1 MTILITGGAGFVG
14 SNAVAHFLAQG
25 RRVVALDN
33 LGRRGTDKNLAWLQG
48 LGGDLVVSQVDI
60 RDAAAVAA
68 TFQAHPDTEAVLHLA
83 AQTAVT
89 TSVEDPRD
97 DFESNALGTFN
108 VLEAAR
114 RLPRLRALLYASTNK
129 VYGGM
134 EDVAFIE
141 RDSRYAY
148 RDYPDG
154 IAEDRP
160 LDFHSPYGCSK
171 GAGDQYVVDYA
182 RIYGLPTVVFRQCTI
197 YGPRQLGVE
206 DQGFMAWFCIA
217 AMLGAPLTI
226 YGDGKQVRD
235 VLHVSDLLALYE
247 RAIERIDRIAGQ
259 VYNVGGGPANTLSLL
274 ELVARIEA
282 GLQRRLEL
290 RFADWRPGDQRV
302 FIANIA
308 KAARDLGWQPH
319 VGVEEGIADLLAW
332 VLDHRALFT

>member
-14 SNAVAHFLAQG
+14 SNAAAHFLAQG
-25 RRVVALDN
+25 RRVVVLDN
-33 LGRRGTDKNLAWLQG
+33 LGRRGTDKNLAWLRG
-48 LGGDLVVSQVDI
+48 LGGDLVVSRTDI

-68 TFQAHPDTEAVLHLA
+68 VFREHSDVEAVLHLA

-89 TSVEDPRD
+89 TSVEAPRE

-114 RLPRLRALLYASTNK
+114 CLPRLRALLYASTNK

-134 EDVAFIE
+134 TDMAVVE

-148 RDYPDG
+148 RDCPDG

-182 RIYGLPTVVFRQCTI
+182 RIYGLPTVVLRQCTI

-206 DQGFMAWFCIA
+206 DQGFVAWFCIA
-217 AMLGAPLTI
+217 AVKGKPLTI

-235 VLHVSDLLALYE
+235 VLYVSDLLTLYE
-247 RAIERIDRIAGQ
+247 RAIERIDRIKGQ

-274 ELVARIEA
+274 ELVARIEERL
-282 GLQRRLEL
+282 GRRLEL
-290 RFADWRPGDQRV
+290 RFAEWRPGDQRV

-308 KAARDLGWQPH
+308 KAARDLDWRPQ
-319 VGVEEGIADLLAW
+319 VSVEEGIESLLTW
-332 VLDHRALFT
+332 VLDHPDLFT

>member
-25 RRVVALDN
+25 RRVIALDN
-33 LGRRGTDKNLAWLQG
+33 LGRRGTDKNLTWLQG
-48 LGGDLVVSQVDI
+48 LGGDLVFSRTDI

-68 TFQAHPDTEAVLHLA
+68 AFRAHPGIEAVLHLA

-89 TSVEDPRD
+89 TSVEDPRE
-97 DFESNALGTFN
+97 DFETNALGTFN

-129 VYGGM
+129 VYGGLT
-134 EDVAFIE
+134 DVVVVE
-141 RDSRYAY
+141 RDDRYAY
-148 RDYPDG
+148 RDCPDG

-182 RIYGLPTVVFRQCTI
+182 RIYGLPTVVLRQCTI

-217 AMLGAPLTI
+217 AMLGEPLTI

-235 VLHVSDLLALYE
+235 VLYVSDLLALYE

-259 VYNVGGGPANTLSLL
+259 VYNVGGGPANTISLL
-274 ELVARIEA
+274 ELVALIEDR
-282 GLQRRLEL
+282 LQRRLEL
-290 RFADWRPGDQRV
+290 RFGEWRPGDQRV

-308 KAARDLGWQPH
+308 KAARDLGWQPQ
-319 VGVEEGIADLLAW
+319 VGVEEGIESLLAW
-332 VLDHRALFT
+332 VLDNPDLFT

>member
-14 SNAVAHFLAQG
+14 SNAVAHFLARG
-25 RRVVALDN
+25 RRVIVLDN
-33 LGRRGTDKNLAWLQG
+33 LGRRGTDKNLAWLRG
-48 LGGDLVVSQVDI
+48 LGGDLVVSRTDI
-60 RDAAAVAA
+60 RDAVAVAA
-68 TFQAHPDTEAVLHLA
+68 AFQAYPDIEAVLHLA

-89 TSVEDPRD
+89 TSVAAPRE

-114 RLPRLRALLYASTNK
+114 RLPHLKALLYASTNK
-129 VYGGM
+129 VYGGL
-134 EDVAFIE
+134 EDVAVVE
-141 RDSRYAY
+141 RNGRYAY
-148 RDYPDG
+148 RDCPHG

-182 RIYGLPTVVFRQCTI
+182 RIYGLPTVVFRQNTI

-206 DQGFMAWFCIA
+206 DQGWVAWFCIA
-217 AMLGAPLTI
+217 AVHGKPLTL

-247 RAIERIDRIAGQ
+247 RAIERIDRIKGQ

-274 ELVARIEA
+274 ELVARIEER
-282 GLQRRLEL
+282 LQRRLEL
-290 RFADWRPGDQRV
+290 RFAAWRPGDQRV
-302 FIANIA
+302 FMANIA
-308 KAARDLGWQPH
+308 KAARDLGWRPQ
-319 VGVEEGIADLLAW
+319 VGVEEGVESLLTW
-332 VLDHRALFT
+332 VLDNRDLFA

>member
-1 MTILITGGAGFVG
+1 M
-14 SNAVAHFLAQG
+14 
-25 RRVVALDN
+25 
-33 LGRRGTDKNLAWLQG
+33 
-48 LGGDLVVSQVDI
+48 
-60 RDAAAVAA
+60 
-68 TFQAHPDTEAVLHLA
+68 
-83 AQTAVT
+83 T
-89 TSVEDPRD
+89 TSVEDPRE
-97 DFESNALGTFN
+97 DFETNALGTFN

-129 VYGGM
+129 VYGGLT
-134 EDVAFIE
+134 DVAVVE
-141 RDSRYAY
+141 RDDRYAY
-148 RDYPDG
+148 RDCPDG

-182 RIYGLPTVVFRQCTI
+182 RIYGLPTVVLRQCTI

-217 AMLGAPLTI
+217 AMLGEPLTI

-247 RAIERIDRIAGQ
+247 RAIERIDRIKGQ

-274 ELVARIEA
+274 ELVARIE
-282 GLQRRLEL
+282 GRLQRRLEL
-290 RFADWRPGDQRV
+290 RFAEWRPGDQRV

-308 KAARDLGWQPH
+308 KAARDLGWQPQ
-319 VGVEEGIADLLAW
+319 VGVEEGIESLLTW
-332 VLDHRALFT
+332 VLDNRDLFA

>member
-25 RRVVALDN
+25 HRVVALDN
-33 LGRRGTDKNLAWLQG
+33 LGRRGTDKNLAWLQE
-48 LGGDLVVSQVDI
+48 LGGDLVFSRTDI
-60 RDAAAVAA
+60 RDAAAMTAV
-68 TFQAHPDTEAVLHLA
+68 FRAHPDIEAVLHLA

-89 TSVEDPRD
+89 TAVEDPRE

-114 RLPRLRALLYASTNK
+114 CLPRLRALLYASTNK
-129 VYGGM
+129 VYGGLT
-134 EDVAFIE
+134 DVAVVE
-141 RDSRYAY
+141 RDDRYAY
-148 RDYPDG
+148 RDCPDG

-171 GAGDQYVVDYA
+171 GAGDQYVMDYA

-217 AMLGAPLTI
+217 AMLGEPLTI

-235 VLHVSDLLALYE
+235 VLYVSDLLALYE
-247 RAIERIDRIAGQ
+247 RAIERIDRIKGQ

-274 ELVARIEA
+274 ELVARIEER
-282 GLQRRLEL
+282 LQRRLEL
-290 RFADWRPGDQRV
+290 RFAEWRPGDQRV

-308 KAARDLGWQPH
+308 KASRDLGWQPK
-319 VGVEEGIADLLAW
+319 VGVAEGIESLLTW
-332 VLDHRALFT
+332 VLDHPDLFT